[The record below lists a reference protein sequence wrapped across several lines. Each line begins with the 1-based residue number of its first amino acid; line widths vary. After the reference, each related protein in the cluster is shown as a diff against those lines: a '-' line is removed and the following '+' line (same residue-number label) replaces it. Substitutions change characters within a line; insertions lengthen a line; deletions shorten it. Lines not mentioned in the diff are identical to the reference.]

1 MKNNT
6 FLLVVF
12 CFCLGFAACQD
23 SEGIGAD
30 IIEGGSL
37 INSTFVDT
45 LTLEVSLEQRDPLA
59 LTLSQVPGSNGVAYL
74 LGTLQDPIFG
84 NSMASICTQ
93 ITTGENDVRFDSLP
107 TLDSVILSLAY
118 PILGNRFTY
127 GEADME
133 QNVTVYEVL
142 DPNLSNDVEY
152 ETDYSCNL
160 SEELGST
167 SFTFLDNISEVDST
181 TTTLKIKLK
190 DEFGQRLLDKSL
202 EERDTSNVFFSVNNF
217 LKYFNGIAIV
227 PDENNTAMGRFNL
240 SSGATNMAMHYRALR
255 KGSDGEIVED
265 TLVRYFRL
273 RNWSTVL
280 GTTINTFTH
289 DFAGSTTGN
298 ILDGDGILT
307 QKAYLKATNGLHMR
321 VRIPHLK
328 NLGNVIVNK
337 AELELT
343 NVDSLD
349 HEKYPLP
356 PSLLFRLSEDEDDL
370 IALSDYEVSNPFEVI
385 TDSITGATANR
396 YTIYM
401 AYGIQRMLT
410 DDGDL
415 SLIVRIPES
424 PLNPYRAVLT
434 GPTHEEYPM
443 KLKLYYTEI
452 Q

>member
-6 FLLVVF
+6 FLLIVF
-12 CFCLGFAACQD
+12 FFCLGFAACQD

-59 LTLSQVPGSNGVAYL
+59 LTLSQVPGNNGVTYL
-74 LGTLQDPIFG
+74 LGALQDSIFG
-84 NSMASICTQ
+84 NSTASICTQ

-118 PILGNRFTY
+118 PSLGNRFNY
-127 GEADME
+127 GEAEME
-133 QNVTVYEVL
+133 QSLKVYEVF

-152 ETDYSCNL
+152 ETDYTCNL
-160 SEELGST
+160 GEELGST
-167 SFTFLDNISEVDST
+167 TFTFLDNVSELDSAET
-181 TTTLKIKLK
+181 SLRIKLN
-190 DEFGQRLLDKSL
+190 DEFGQRLLDESL
-202 EERDTSNVFFSVNNF
+202 EERDTSNVFYSVNNF
-217 LKYFNGIAIV
+217 LEYFNGLAII

-240 SSGATNMAMHYRALR
+240 SSGNTNMAMYYRALR
-255 KGSDGEIVED
+255 QDTDGEVVED
-265 TLVRYFRL
+265 TLVRFFRL

-280 GTTINTFTH
+280 GTTVNTFTH

-298 ILDGDGILT
+298 ILNGDGVLT
-307 QKAYLKATNGLHMR
+307 QKAYLKATNGLHFR

-337 AELELT
+337 AELEVT
-343 NVDSLD
+343 NIDSLD

-356 PSLLFRLSEDEDDL
+356 PSLLFRLAKDEDDL
-370 IALSDYEVSNPFEVI
+370 IELIDYSFSNPLESV
-385 TDSITGATANR
+385 TDSMTGATVNR
-396 YTIYM
+396 YELYM
-401 AYGIQRMLT
+401 AYAIQRMLSS
-410 DDGDL
+410 DDDL

-424 PLNPYRAVLT
+424 PLNPYRGVFT
-434 GPTHEEYPM
+434 GPEHEEYPM
-443 KLKLYYTEI
+443 KMKLYYTEI